1 MLLVGKYSITEI
13 SMSRTISV
21 STDVFAA
28 IWATRQEGEDREDD
42 ILRRILGIVKSEEDA
57 KTRQALQGSGGCHDR
72 RNNVHFPQGFEIFRT
87 YKRKDYRAIAQD
99 GNWLRLDTTELYPT
113 LNQLNTSIAA
123 GAENVW
129 NGNWKFKDES
139 GTIHSIDTLR
149 R

>member
-1 MLLVGKYSITEI
+1 MG
-13 SMSRTISV
+13 RTIPV
-21 STDVFAA
+21 STAVFAA
-28 IWATRQEGEDREDD
+28 IWAKRQDGEDSEDD
-42 ILRRILGIVKSEEDA
+42 ILRRILCTARSEKDDHP
-57 KTRQALQGSGGCHDR
+57 RQILQGSGGCHDR
-72 RNNVHFPQGFEIFRT
+72 RNNVHFPHGFEIFRT

-99 GNWLRLDTTELYPT
+99 GNWLRLDTGDLYPT

-139 GTIHSIDTLR
+139 GMIHSINTLR

>member
-1 MLLVGKYSITEI
+1 
-13 SMSRTISV
+13 MSRTIPI

-28 IWATRQEGEDREDD
+28 IWAKREEGEDCEDD
-42 ILRRILGIVKSEEDA
+42 ILRRILGIAGSNKDDQP
-57 KTRQALQGSGGCHDR
+57 RQRVHASGGYHDR

-99 GNWLRLDTTELYPT
+99 GNWLRLDTGDLYST

-139 GTIHSIDTLR
+139 GTIHSIDSLR